1 MAISTEMSQGRQ
13 QKARD
18 YARLRHRLFFVNTGL
33 ALLFLGLM
41 LLSGLSLE
49 LRKLVESWTANQWL
63 AVPIYLAIFGGVY
76 AILTLPL
83 DLYSGY
89 YLPTRY
95 GMLRQSFRSWL
106 LDLAKGGLV
115 AVAIGLPLLEALYF
129 GFRNLGAWWWLV
141 GGLVYLLFV
150 VVMVN
155 LAPVIIMPLFNKF
168 IPLENEELQDRILR
182 LGQKTGATVKGV
194 YTIDFSRRTSSAN
207 AFVTGIGNTRRVVLG
222 DTLTANYT
230 PDEIEVIMAHELGH
244 HVHGDIWRGVFLDSV
259 ITLVGFYLA
268 NLILQGGLNLFGF
281 RGLGDLA
288 AFPLFVLVMVAFG
301 LVTMPLSNWL
311 SRFRENAADV
321 YALAITGNAAAF
333 ISAMKK
339 LANQNL
345 ADTAPAAWAV
355 WLFYTHPPIGD
366 RIRRGEDFIARQ
378 GQP

>member
-1 MAISTEMSQGRQ
+1 MAISTEMSLGRQ

-18 YARLRHRLFFVNTGL
+18 YARLRRRLFFVNTGL
-33 ALLFLGLM
+33 ALLFLCLM
-41 LLSGLSLE
+41 LISGLSLE
-49 LRKLVESWTANQWL
+49 LRKLVESWTTNQWL
-63 AVPIYLAIFGGVY
+63 AVPLYLAIFGGIY

-83 DLYSGY
+83 DGYSGY
-89 YLPTRY
+89 YLPVKY
-95 GMLRQSFRSWL
+95 GMLNQSFSSWL

-129 GFRNLGAWWWLV
+129 GFRNLGEWWWLV
-141 GGLVYLLFV
+141 GGIFYLLFV

-168 IPLENEELQDRILR
+168 IPLENEELQNRILR
-182 LGQKTGATVKGV
+182 LSQKTGARVKGV

-244 HVHGDIWRGVFLDSV
+244 HVHGDIWRGVLLDSA
-259 ITLVGFYLA
+259 ITLAGFYLA
-268 NLILQGGLNLFGF
+268 HIFLQAGIILLNL
-281 RGLGDLA
+281 RGLGDVA
-288 AFPLFVLVMVAFG
+288 AFPLFGLVMAAFG
-301 LVTMPLSNWL
+301 LLTMPLTNWL
-311 SRFRENAADV
+311 SRTRENAADV
-321 YALAITGNAAAF
+321 YALDITGNAAAF

-345 ADTAPAAWAV
+345 ADSAPPAWAV
-355 WLFYTHPPIGD
+355 WLFYTHPPIAE

-378 GQP
+378 GYS

>member
-1 MAISTEMSQGRQ
+1 MAISTEMSQARQ
-13 QKARD
+13 QKARE
-18 YARLRHRLFFVNTGL
+18 YASVKHRLFFVNTGL
-33 ALLFLGLM
+33 ALVFLILM
-41 LLSGLSLE
+41 LLSGFSLE
-49 LRKLVESWTANQWL
+49 LRKLVESWTTNQWL
-63 AVPIYLAIFGGVY
+63 AVPVYLAIFGGIY

-83 DLYSGY
+83 DIYSGY
-89 YLPTRY
+89 YLPIKY
-95 GMLRQSFRSWL
+95 GMLHQSFGSWL

-129 GFRNLGAWWWLV
+129 GFRNLSEWWWLV

-222 DTLTANYT
+222 DTLTSNYT
-230 PDEIEVIMAHELGH
+230 ADEIEVIMAHELGH
-244 HVHGDIWRGVFLDSV
+244 HVHGDIWRGVLLDSV
-259 ITLVGFYLA
+259 ITMFSFYLA
-268 NLILQGGLNLFGF
+268 HLFLQAGINLLGF
-281 RGLGDLA
+281 RGLGDVA

-301 LVTMPLSNWL
+301 LLTMPLTNYL
-311 SRFRENAADV
+311 SRTRENAADI
-321 YALAITGNAAAF
+321 YALNITGNATAF

-345 ADTAPAAWAV
+345 ADAAPPAWAV
-355 WLFYTHPPIGD
+355 WLFYTHPPIAE

-378 GQP
+378 GYA

>member
-13 QKARD
+13 QKARE
-18 YARLRHRLFFVNTGL
+18 YARLRRRLFFANTGL
-33 ALLFLGLM
+33 ALVFLVVM
-41 LLSGLSLE
+41 LVSGLSLE
-49 LRKLVESWTANQWL
+49 LRKLVEGWTTNQWL
-63 AVPIYLAIFGGVY
+63 AVPLYLAIFGGIY
-76 AILTLPL
+76 AILSLPL
-83 DLYSGY
+83 DIYSGY
-89 YLPTRY
+89 YLPVKY
-95 GMLRQSFRSWL
+95 GILHQSISSWV

-129 GFRNLGAWWWLV
+129 GFRNLGDWWWLV
-141 GGLVYLLFV
+141 GGLFYLLFV

-182 LGQKTGATVKGV
+182 LGQKTGAKVKGV

-222 DTLTANYT
+222 DTLTSNYT

-259 ITLVGFYLA
+259 ITLAGFYIAHLFLKA
-268 NLILQGGLNLFGF
+268 GIDLFGF
-281 RGLGDLA
+281 RGLGDVA

-301 LVTMPLSNWL
+301 LITMPLTNWL
-311 SRFRENAADV
+311 SRTRENAADV
-321 YALAITGNAAAF
+321 YALDITGNAAAF

-345 ADTAPAAWAV
+345 ADSAPPAWAV
-355 WLFYTHPPIGD
+355 WLFYTHPPIAE

-378 GQP
+378 GFS